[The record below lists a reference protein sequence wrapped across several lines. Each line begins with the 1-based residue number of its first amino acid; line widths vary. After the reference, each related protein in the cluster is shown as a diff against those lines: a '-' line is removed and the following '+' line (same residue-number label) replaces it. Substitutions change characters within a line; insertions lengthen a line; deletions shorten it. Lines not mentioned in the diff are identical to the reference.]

1 MQIYVSVRDRKALR
15 DTTGDPWQ
23 GRTLEW
29 STSSPPPEYN
39 FAFTPIIHDGDAWWD
54 MKQRG
59 YRRPAAGFKPILMP
73 RNTGTGFILAALS
86 FFMAFG
92 LIWYI
97 WWLAAASFVALLG
110 VAIHHTF
117 NYDREFRI
125 PADQVLRTEN
135 ERTQLLA
142 AGS

>member
-1 MQIYVSVRDRKALR
+1 VYVTVRHRKALA
-15 DTTGDPWQ
+15 DTTGDPWE

-39 FAFTPIIHDGDAWWD
+39 FAFTPIIHDSDAWWD

-59 YRRPAAGFKPILMP
+59 YQRPKSGFKPILMP

-86 FFMAFG
+86 TALGFA
-92 LIWYI
+92 LIWHI
-97 WWLAAASFVALLG
+97 WWLAAASFGALVV

-125 PADQVLRTEN
+125 SAEHVRSVETA
-135 ERTQLLA
+135 R
-142 AGS
+142 